1 MSTIKEYTPIETVK
15 FSMVVREGDDS
26 KLNAVRI
33 EEGKFKGL
41 VYIYEDVMMGE
52 ETKEGGMNLHF
63 TLKPAQWK
71 NTKHLSNEKEFHQI
85 AGDILVSCLE
95 KGLKEDNEFEIIY
108 REHDSESLDDQRGI
122 HKESITLSED

>member
-1 MSTIKEYTPIETVK
+1 MSEYTPIDTVK
-15 FSMVVREGDDS
+15 HSSVVREGDES
-26 KLNAVRI
+26 KLNAIRI

-52 ETKEGGMNLHF
+52 ETKEGAMNLHF

-71 NTKHLSNEKEFHQI
+71 NNNHLTNEQEFHQI

-108 REHDSESLDDQRGI
+108 RDNDSRSLDDQRRI

>member
-1 MSTIKEYTPIETVK
+1 MSEYTPVETVK
-15 FSMVVREGDDS
+15 HAVVVREGDDS
-26 KLNAVRI
+26 KLNAIRI
-33 EEGKFKGL
+33 DEGKFKGL
-41 VYIYEDVMMGE
+41 VYLYEDVMMGE

-71 NTKHLSNEKEFHQI
+71 NNNHITNEQEFHQI

-108 REHDSESLDDQRGI
+108 RDNDTESLADQRRV
-122 HKESITLSED
+122 HKESLTISED

>member
-1 MSTIKEYTPIETVK
+1 MSEYTPIETVK
-15 FSMVVREGDDS
+15 HSSVVREGDDS
-26 KLNAVRI
+26 KLNAIRI

-41 VYIYEDVMMGE
+41 VYIYEDVLMGE
-52 ETKEGGMNLHF
+52 ETAKGGMNLHF

-71 NTKHLSNEKEFHQI
+71 NNNHLTNEQEFQQI

-108 REHDSESLDDQRGI
+108 RDNDSRSLDDQRRV

>member
-1 MSTIKEYTPIETVK
+1 MYEPIETVK
-15 FSMVVREGDDS
+15 YSMVVREGDDS

-33 EEGKFKGL
+33 DEGKFKGL
-41 VYIYEDVMMGE
+41 IYIYEDVMMGD
-52 ETKEGGMNLHF
+52 ETDKGGMNLHF

-71 NTKHLSNEKEFHQI
+71 NNNHLKHEQEFHQI

-108 REHDSESLDDQRGI
+108 REHDSKSLDDQRNI

>member
-1 MSTIKEYTPIETVK
+1 MSEYEPIETVK
-15 FSMVVREGDDS
+15 YSSVVREDDDS
-26 KLNAVRI
+26 ELNAIRI

-41 VYIYEDVMMGE
+41 VYLYEDVMMGE
-52 ETKEGGMNLHF
+52 ETEKGAMNLHF

-71 NTKHLSNEKEFHQI
+71 NNNHITNEQEFHQI

-108 REHDSESLDDQRGI
+108 RDNDSRSLDDQRGI
-122 HKESITLSED
+122 HKESVTLSED

>member
-1 MSTIKEYTPIETVK
+1 MSEYSPIDTVK
-15 FSMVVREGDDS
+15 HSSVVREGDDS
-26 KLNAVRI
+26 KLNAIRI

-52 ETKEGGMNLHF
+52 ETTKGGMNLHF

-71 NTKHLSNEKEFHQI
+71 NNNHLTNEQEFHQI

-108 REHDSESLDDQRGI
+108 RDNDSRSLDDQRRV
-122 HKESITLSED
+122 HKESITLFED

>member
-1 MSTIKEYTPIETVK
+1 MSEYEPIETVK
-15 FSMVVREGDDS
+15 HSMVVREGDDS

-41 VYIYEDVMMGE
+41 IYIYEDVMMGE
-52 ETKEGGMNLHF
+52 ETKKGGMNLHY

-71 NTKHLSNEKEFHQI
+71 NNNHLTNEKEFHQI

-95 KGLKEDNEFEIIY
+95 KGLTEDNEFEIIY
-108 REHDSESLDDQRGI
+108 REHDSKSLDDQRGI
-122 HKESITLSED
+122 HKESITISED

>member
-1 MSTIKEYTPIETVK
+1 MSEYEPIETVK
-15 FSMVVREGDDS
+15 YSSVVREDDDS
-26 KLNAVRI
+26 ELNAIRI

-41 VYIYEDVMMGE
+41 VYLYEDVMMGE
-52 ETKEGGMNLHF
+52 ETEKGAMNLHF

-71 NTKHLSNEKEFHQI
+71 NNNHITNEQEFHQI

-108 REHDSESLDDQRGI
+108 RDNDSRSLDDQRRV

>member
-1 MSTIKEYTPIETVK
+1 MSEYEPIETVK
-15 FSMVVREGDDS
+15 FSMVVREGDDT

-33 EEGKFKGL
+33 EEGKFKSL

-71 NTKHLSNEKEFHQI
+71 NDNHITNEQEFHQV

-108 REHDSESLDDQRGI
+108 REHDSESLDDQRGV
-122 HKESITLSED
+122 HKESVTLSED

>member
-1 MSTIKEYTPIETVK
+1 MSEYEPIETVK
-15 FSMVVREGDDS
+15 HSSVVREGDDS
-26 KLNAVRI
+26 ELNAIRI

-52 ETKEGGMNLHF
+52 ETAKGGMNLHF

-71 NTKHLSNEKEFHQI
+71 NDNHLTNEKEFHQV

-108 REHDSESLDDQRGI
+108 RDNDSESLNDQRGI
-122 HKESITLSED
+122 YEESITLSED

>member
-1 MSTIKEYTPIETVK
+1 MSEYTPIETVK
-15 FSMVVREGDDS
+15 HSSVVREGDDS
-26 KLNAVRI
+26 KLNAIRI

-41 VYIYEDVMMGE
+41 VYLYEDVMMGE

-71 NTKHLSNEKEFHQI
+71 NNNHITNEQEFHQI

-108 REHDSESLDDQRGI
+108 RDNDTESLADQRRI
-122 HKESITLSED
+122 HKESLTISED

>member
-1 MSTIKEYTPIETVK
+1 MSEYEPIETVK
-15 FSMVVREGDDS
+15 HSSVVREGDDS
-26 KLNAVRI
+26 KLNAIRI

-52 ETKEGGMNLHF
+52 ETAKGGMNLHF

-71 NTKHLSNEKEFHQI
+71 NNNHLKHEQEFHQI

-108 REHDSESLDDQRGI
+108 REHDSESLDDQRGV

>member
-1 MSTIKEYTPIETVK
+1 MSEYTPIDTVK
-15 FSMVVREGDDS
+15 HSSVVREGDDS
-26 KLNAVRI
+26 KLNAIRI
-33 EEGKFKGL
+33 EEGKFEGL

-52 ETKEGGMNLHF
+52 ETKEGAMNLHF

-71 NTKHLSNEKEFHQI
+71 NNNHLTNEQEFQQI

-108 REHDSESLDDQRGI
+108 RDNDSRSLDDQRRV

>member
-1 MSTIKEYTPIETVK
+1 MSEYKSIETVK
-15 FSMVVREGDDS
+15 HTSVIREGDDS
-26 KLNAVRI
+26 ELNAIRI
-33 EEGKFKGL
+33 DEGKFKGL

-52 ETKEGGMNLHF
+52 ETEKGGMNLHF

-71 NTKHLSNEKEFHQI
+71 NNNHITNEQEFHQI

-108 REHDSESLDDQRGI
+108 RDNDTRSLDDQRRVR
-122 HKESITLSED
+122 KESLTLSED

>member
-1 MSTIKEYTPIETVK
+1 MSEYTAVETVK
-15 FSMVVREGDDS
+15 HSSVVREGDES
-26 KLNAVRI
+26 KLNAIRI

-41 VYIYEDVMMGE
+41 VYIYEDVMMGD
-52 ETKEGGMNLHF
+52 ETKEGAMNLHF

-71 NTKHLSNEKEFHQI
+71 NNNHITDEQEFHQI

-108 REHDSESLDDQRGI
+108 RDNDSRSFDDQRGV
-122 HKESITLSED
+122 HEESITLSED

>member
-1 MSTIKEYTPIETVK
+1 MSEYTAIETVK
-15 FSMVVREGDDS
+15 HSSVVREGDES
-26 KLNAVRI
+26 KLNAIRI

-41 VYIYEDVMMGE
+41 VYIYEDVMMCE
-52 ETKEGGMNLHF
+52 ETAKGGMNLHF

-71 NTKHLSNEKEFHQI
+71 NNNHLTNEQEFHQI

-108 REHDSESLDDQRGI
+108 RDNDSRSLDDQRRV

>member
-1 MSTIKEYTPIETVK
+1 MSEYEPIETVK
-15 FSMVVREGDDS
+15 HSSVVREGDDS
-26 KLNAVRI
+26 KLNAIRI

-52 ETKEGGMNLHF
+52 ETAKGGMNLHF

-71 NTKHLSNEKEFHQI
+71 NNNHLTNEKEFHQI

-108 REHDSESLDDQRGI
+108 RDNDSRSLDDQRRV
-122 HKESITLSED
+122 HKESLTISED

>member
-1 MSTIKEYTPIETVK
+1 MYEPIETVK
-15 FSMVVREGDDS
+15 YSMVVREGDDS

-33 EEGKFKGL
+33 DEGKFKGL
-41 VYIYEDVMMGE
+41 IYIYEDVMMGE
-52 ETKEGGMNLHF
+52 ETKKGGMNLHF

-71 NTKHLSNEKEFHQI
+71 NDNHLTNEQEFHQT

-108 REHDSESLDDQRGI
+108 REHDSESLDDQRNI

>member
-1 MSTIKEYTPIETVK
+1 MSEYTPIDTVK
-15 FSMVVREGDDS
+15 HSSVVREGDDS
-26 KLNAVRI
+26 KLNAIRI

-52 ETKEGGMNLHF
+52 ETKEGSMNLHF

-71 NTKHLSNEKEFHQI
+71 NNNHLTNEQEFQQI

-108 REHDSESLDDQRGI
+108 RDNDSRSLDDQRGI

>member
-1 MSTIKEYTPIETVK
+1 MSEYTPIETVK
-15 FSMVVREGDDS
+15 HSSVVREGDDS
-26 KLNAVRI
+26 KLNAIRI

-41 VYIYEDVMMGE
+41 VYLYEDVMMGE

-71 NTKHLSNEKEFHQI
+71 NNNHITNEQEFHQI

-108 REHDSESLDDQRGI
+108 RDNDTESLAHQRRV
-122 HKESITLSED
+122 HKESLTISED

>member
-1 MSTIKEYTPIETVK
+1 MSEYTPIETVK
-15 FSMVVREGDDS
+15 HSSVVREGDDS
-26 KLNAVRI
+26 KLNAIRI

-41 VYIYEDVMMGE
+41 VYLYEDVMMGE

-71 NTKHLSNEKEFHQI
+71 NNNHITNEQEFHQI

-108 REHDSESLDDQRGI
+108 RDNDTESLADQRRL
-122 HKESITLSED
+122 HKESLTISED

>member
-1 MSTIKEYTPIETVK
+1 MSEYTPIKTVK
-15 FSMVVREGDDS
+15 HSSVVREGDES
-26 KLNAVRI
+26 EFNAIRI

-41 VYIYEDVMMGE
+41 IYFYEDLMMGE
-52 ETKEGGMNLHF
+52 ETSKGAMNLHF

-71 NTKHLSNEKEFHQI
+71 NNNHLTNEQEFHQI

-122 HKESITLSED
+122 HKESITFSED

>member
-1 MSTIKEYTPIETVK
+1 MSEYTPIKTVK
-15 FSMVVREGDDS
+15 HSSVVREGDES
-26 KLNAVRI
+26 EFNAIRI

-41 VYIYEDVMMGE
+41 IYFYEDVMMGE
-52 ETKEGGMNLHF
+52 ETSKGAMNLHF

-71 NTKHLSNEKEFHQI
+71 NNNHITNEQEFHQI

-108 REHDSESLDDQRGI
+108 RDNDSRSLDDQRRV
-122 HKESITLSED
+122 HKESITFSED